1 MTRSLLPVAFCM
13 AVAAAASRP
22 AAAIPSF
29 TGGLQDE
36 PDARAAAQHL
46 VKLRM
51 AEARCAWGEVE
62 MYASWAMGSAR
73 PGSDPWLAAVA
84 ALTRARYER
93 WAPDG
98 SLALVRE
105 AMARATD
112 RELNGPHGLG
122 RELGTLTP
130 ESQALVCEIGILAA
144 RELQGR
150 GDHEAAMFY
159 LRDVLDRVREAPG
172 EDRDRLFAQ
181 AMLDSARSSMSLG
194 RAGESLNFL
203 RHLRERSASQLEGA
217 IATVLLQQGPEGVD
231 AYRGRYQGDPAHRA
245 RLQQLVA
252 AAPSARVRVA
262 RRFGLDERGL
272 EDVAVGVADQ
282 PAIQG
287 NLGAITLGDPRR
299 RAFPPVV
306 VVFSQV
312 LAIGYL
318 DMESM
323 LVHELCHAALI
334 EELGLAC
341 ESLPGWVVEGIP
353 QFVAGQWEDVA
364 DSILAQ
370 RAMEDPAGF
379 GSPAFWVEHP
389 LPLESDPCGNP
400 ASPAVGLAL
409 WGLTDEFSRQR
420 PLEIV
425 DLLRRGGGVEETLR
439 QVFGQEPEECLRQ
452 ARAEVERRLD
462 ERRHAAWPDIEA
474 LVRARERGPEAG
486 VECSE
491 RILAGKPTRL
501 ARGLALW
508 DRARALEAQG
518 RVEQA
523 MAAFDELASG
533 RSDQP
538 IYIEGA
544 LLGRA
549 RCLLALGRLA
559 EAERELASLARD
571 AMVSEVAAWASEQLL
586 ELRRE
591 KAK

>member
-1 MTRSLLPVAFCM
+1 MTRRRLPVILCL
-13 AVAAAASRP
+13 AVVAAASRP

-29 TGGLQDE
+29 TAGLQDE
-36 PDARAAAQHL
+36 PDSRAATKHL
-46 VKLRM
+46 MKLRM
-51 AEARCAWGEVE
+51 AEARCAWAEVE
-62 MYASWAMGSAR
+62 MHASWAMGSVR

-84 ALTRARYER
+84 ALARARYER
-93 WAPDG
+93 WEPDG

-112 RELNGPHGLG
+112 RELNGPHGTGL
-122 RELGTLTP
+122 ELGTLTP
-130 ESQALVCEIGILAA
+130 ESRALVCEIEILAA

-159 LRDVLDRVREAPG
+159 LRDVLDRAGEAPG
-172 EDRDRLFAQ
+172 EDRDRLLAQ
-181 AMLDSARSSMSLG
+181 SMLDSARSSMSLG
-194 RAGESLNFL
+194 RAAESLNFL

-245 RLQQLVA
+245 RMQQLFA
-252 AAPSARVRVA
+252 AVPSARVQVA

-272 EDVAVGVADQ
+272 EHVAVGVADQ
-282 PAIQG
+282 PALQG

-299 RAFPPVV
+299 PAFPPVV
-306 VVFSQV
+306 VIFSQV

-341 ESLPGWVVEGIP
+341 ESLPGWVMEGIP

-364 DSILAQ
+364 DSLLAQ
-370 RAMEDPAGF
+370 RALEDAADL

-400 ASPAVGLAL
+400 DSPAVGLAL
-409 WGLTDEFSRQR
+409 WGLTDESSRQR

-425 DLLRRGGGVEETLR
+425 DLLRREVGIEETLR
-439 QVFGQEPEECLRQ
+439 QVFGQEPETCLKE

-486 VECSE
+486 VESAE

-508 DRARALEAQG
+508 DRARALEALG
-518 RVEQA
+518 RLEQA
-523 MAAFDELASG
+523 LAAFEELASG

-559 EAERELASLARD
+559 EAERALASLARD
-571 AMVSEVAAWASEQLL
+571 AMVPEVAAWASEQLL
-586 ELRRE
+586 ELRRQQ
-591 KAK
+591 AK